1 MLGRWKQTSG
11 SRVGVPLVEAV
22 YLAAQEGASKF
33 HRAPSLVRLPRDIE
47 IL

>member
-1 MLGRWKQTSG
+1 VETSLRLQG
-11 SRVGVPLVEAV
+11 GGALVEAV